1 MISKIVNITFSD
13 RPSTYRLGI
22 GHGNLE
28 EGLTTTTE
36 ALWSTR
42 SCRLLP
48 PEIAFIEKAERD
60 YDEAQSI
67 LAKTYTEWE
76 KNLSRY

>member
-13 RPSTYRLGI
+13 RPATYKLQMVG
-22 GHGNLE
+22 
-28 EGLTTTTE
+28 EGSSGE
-36 ALWSTR
+36 DPSKQREFWSTR

-60 YDEAQSI
+60 YNRAQAI
-67 LAKTYTEWE
+67 LAQTYVEWE
-76 KNLSRY
+76 KNLSTS